1 MPEIIVR
8 NVSNLIKKL
17 TGVSNLLSLSK
28 LRPNDDVYSKNS
40 KWKLEEKTPNVP
52 ETEIEKCNEKF
63 SVKTP

>member
-40 KWKLEEKTPNVP
+40 K
-52 ETEIEKCNEKF
+52 
-63 SVKTP
+63 